1 MGGGGEVARREGE
14 GRGQKRGREVLR
26 REGEGEKRAGEERW
40 GASRVHNQDQAART
54 LQGV

>member
-1 MGGGGEVARREGE
+1 VARREGE